1 MLELAGGE
9 RVRTVETGPPDG
21 PLVVLVHGWGCSA
34 YEWRA
39 NLPALGAVG
48 WRAVAVEPRG
58 HGRSSKPRDAAPYA
72 QAAMVRHL
80 LAILDALGAHRVPL
94 VGHSLGGQLALH
106 AALVAPERV
115 SRLALAA
122 PVGFGHATLARLG
135 QLATPERV
143 VPWLPRF
150 VSRALVRLALRMAS
164 GPLRGAPAADVD
176 QYWAPSSDPG
186 YAIAARHLLHGC
198 RWREHKPELLA
209 RVRIPTLVVF
219 GTRDRLV
226 NGREASRLVSHMP
239 DARLEVIRGAGH
251 VIPWE
256 ASERFNALL
265 LDFLGAPRVERQAPK
280 APAPA

>member
-1 MLELAGGE
+1 
-9 RVRTVETGPPDG
+9 
-21 PLVVLVHGWGCSA
+21 VVLVHGWGCSA

-58 HGRSSKPRDAAPYA
+58 HGLSSKPREASAYA

-80 LAILDALGAHRVPL
+80 LAILDALGARRVPL

-122 PVGFGHATLARLG
+122 PVGFGHVTLARIA
-135 QLATPERV
+135 QLLTPDRV

-150 VSRALVRLALRMAS
+150 VTRALVRLALRLAS
-164 GPLRGAPAADVD
+164 GSMRRAAADDVE
-176 QYWAPSSDPG
+176 QYWAPSCDPG

-226 NGREASRLVSHMP
+226 NGREAARLVSYMP
-239 DARLEVIRGAGH
+239 ESRLEVIRGAGH
-251 VIPWE
+251 VIPSE
-256 ASERFNALL
+256 AGGRFNALL
-265 LDFLGAPRVERQAPK
+265 LDFLGAPRHEDAEAAPPR
-280 APAPA
+280 A